1 VHYHLKRAG
10 VFKQLQDL
18 DADKLTQ
25 LGKGSS
31 GIGVGI
37 PLPS

>member
-25 LGKGSS
+25 LGKG
-31 GIGVGI
+31 IPTPI
-37 PLPS
+37 PELPLPS